1 MNKLSIIII
10 TKNESQNIADC
21 INSANFAD
29 EIIVLDSK
37 SSDDTVSISKKL
49 GAKVFIRSWRGYGA
63 QKNLAIKFCRGDW
76 VLSLDADERIS
87 KSLKMEI
94 QTVLKDPK
102 FSAYAIQ
109 RRSYF
114 LSKIIKFSGWR
125 SDKVLRLFIKG
136 KAMYSNDRVHERLL
150 YKEKIGFLK
159 GHIIHHSYRNLDS
172 VLNKINLYSQAL
184 SLASS
189 NSLIYLSEAFSVDSN
204 TPLGNPALRSFNSRT
219 IPSFLYQPFESN
231 MSQLESF
238 LTLRYHSQIRD
249 ACK

>member
-172 VLNKINLYSQAL
+172 VLNKINLYSQLGAL
-184 SLASS
+184 DLKDKKVKSSLKKA
-189 NSLIYLSEAFSVDSN
+189 LLHGLWAFIRTYFLRLGFLDGREGFILAFS
-204 TPLGNPALRSFNSRT
+204 
-219 IPSFLYQPFESN
+219 QFEHTYYKY
-231 MSQLESF
+231 LKRVIF
-238 LTLRYHSQIRD
+238 
-249 ACK
+249 

>member
-1 MNKLSIIII
+1 MYKLSIIII
-10 TKNESQNIADC
+10 TKNESQNIVDC

-37 SSDDTVSISKKL
+37 SSDDTVPISKKL
-49 GAKVFIRSWRGYGA
+49 GAKVFIRFWRGYGA
-63 QKNLAIKFCRGDW
+63 QKNLAIKFCTGDW
-76 VLSLDADERIS
+76 ILSLDADERIS

-114 LSKIIKFSGWR
+114 LTKFIKYSGWR

-150 YKEKIGFLK
+150 CKEKIGFLK

-172 VLNKINLYSQAL
+172 VLNKINLYSQLGAL
-184 SLASS
+184 DLKDKKVKSSLKKAI
-189 NSLIYLSEAFSVDSN
+189 LHGLWAFIRTYFLRLGFLDGREGFILAFS
-204 TPLGNPALRSFNSRT
+204 
-219 IPSFLYQPFESN
+219 QFEHTYYKY
-231 MSQLESF
+231 LKRIIF
-238 LTLRYHSQIRD
+238 
-249 ACK
+249 